1 MATNDVA
8 GAVLQGFFNNV
19 VGRTIDGTQALFDA
33 QGAATPV
40 TVAAWD
46 TNTATVIQPAGLIGT
61 GTGDASAEHVMM
73 QGYIANNNTPL
84 SLLFSNVPSGTY
96 DLVVYSVG
104 FSFNSTYEED
114 FSLVGAT
121 TYPTLTVLGQ
131 NSLEFIANPTLVR
144 MSSTNS
150 ATRDHGNYVMFE
162 NISPALD
169 GTLLLT
175 VTAQSTNVGNASY
188 FPPVNALQLVK
199 VVSVATP
206 ASPSLTVAR
215 QGTNLTISWNADAA
229 GFVLESSA
237 TLGAGSSWTTVP
249 GTPNPIAGAG
259 SANINTTSN
268 AQFYRLR
275 K

>member
-1 MATNDVA
+1 
-8 GAVLQGFFNNV
+8 
-19 VGRTIDGTQALFDA
+19 
-33 QGAATPV
+33 
-40 TVAAWD
+40 
-46 TNTATVIQPAGLIGT
+46 
-61 GTGDASAEHVMM
+61 MM
-73 QGYIANNNTPL
+73 QGYIANNDAPI

-96 DLVVYSVG
+96 ALVVYSVG

-114 FSLVGAT
+114 FSLLGAT

-150 ATRDHGNYVMFE
+150 ASRDHGNYVMFE

-175 VTAQSTNVGNASY
+175 VTPQSTNVGNASY

-206 ASPSLTVAR
+206 ASPSLTIAP
-215 QGTNLTISWNADAA
+215 QGAAALTISWNADAA
-229 GFVLESSA
+229 GFVLQSSA
-237 TLGAGSSWTTVP
+237 TLSAGSSWTTVP
-249 GTPNPIAGAG
+249 GTPNPITVAG